1 MLPCKVCPVILGLT
15 EAESD
20 DLRTEAVALLSKVS
34 NEKKNLDLM
43 VLAMKLSN
51 VLSDGTFDRTRD
63 VGEAISASEKHP
75 VHMLGLRSNNYF
87 LSVSLH

>member
-34 NEKKNLDLM
+34 
-43 VLAMKLSN
+43 
-51 VLSDGTFDRTRD
+51 
-63 VGEAISASEKHP
+63 SET
-75 VHMLGLRSNNYF
+75 LGLNGACDEV
-87 LSVSLH
+87 L

>member
-34 NEKKNLDLM
+34 NENLR
-43 VLAMKLSN
+43 MK
-51 VLSDGTFDRTRD
+51 GTCYET
-63 VGEAISASEKHP
+63 
-75 VHMLGLRSNNYF
+75 
-87 LSVSLH
+87 

>member
-34 NEKKNLDLM
+34 NEKFRLKG
-43 VLAMKLSN
+43 SYY
-51 VLSDGTFDRTRD
+51 
-63 VGEAISASEKHP
+63 EA
-75 VHMLGLRSNNYF
+75 
-87 LSVSLH
+87 